1 VLILLVLPRYCY
13 WFLLVIVFP
22 IVPYMEQYTIAIALD
37 FSCQCCCQVVALVP
51 ALVRLLLLW
60 LFCFSAADVLLLLLV
75 GLMLLP

>member
-1 VLILLVLPRYCY
+1 
-13 WFLLVIVFP
+13 
-22 IVPYMEQYTIAIALD
+22 MEQYTIAIALD